1 MTSEWLEGSSSAPLG
16 GPDNPP
22 GCPGHP
28 AVPSC
33 PRVTRC
39 HGRRRISCLVYID
52 NSSAV
57 PTDEATP
64 APRVEGNESC

>member
-16 GPDNPP
+16 
-22 GCPGHP
+22 
-28 AVPSC
+28 V
-33 PRVTRC
+33 
-39 HGRRRISCLVYID
+39 D

-64 APRVEGNESC
+64 APRLEGNESC